1 MKDLYTLLDRLIEAA
16 IHVALIDPTDRIYC
30 RNRLLA
36 LWGKTDY
43 TPGFDY
49 SGDTSIC
56 HLLDELVDLA
66 VCEGVIEDTLSHKDR
81 FASSMMSIFLP
92 APSII
97 NQRFQEHY
105 QSAPVEATS
114 YFYQLSQHSNYIKT
128 SRIAQNKSFSVT
140 SPYGRITL
148 TINLSKP
155 EKDPKQIA
163 LEKTLKPSTYPTC
176 LLCVENEGYEG
187 TLTHP
192 DRANH
197 RMIRLDLN
205 DKHWMLQY
213 SPYLYYDEHC
223 ILLSEKHE
231 PMCIGADTFKNLLSF
246 VEVFPHYFLGS
257 NADLPI
263 VGGSILSH
271 EHYQGGLYHFPMN
284 GATTLF
290 DFYLKKFPQITC
302 KTLNWPLS
310 TLRLSSASIE
320 ELVACSTQILN
331 FWRTYSDPS
340 CNIHS
345 HTLETPHNTITPI
358 AHFENGHYVMDL
370 VLRNN
375 RTTQEHP
382 LGLFHPHA
390 DVHHIKKENIG
401 LIEVMGLA
409 ILPGRLLDELDAI
422 KAYIKDGVT
431 PIAPYHQNWADTLRA
446 TYTDGVHLDLFVEQ
460 ALGSKFVRVLEDAGV
475 FKLDDLGIAGFKRFT
490 DALSDYL
497 A

>member
-1 MKDLYTLLDRLIEAA
+1 MKDFYTLLDHLIDAAIQEALIEQ
-16 IHVALIDPTDRIYC
+16 TDRIYC

-36 LWGKTDY
+36 LWGKNDY
-43 TPGFDY
+43 TPGNTY
-49 SGDTSIC
+49 SGDMTIC
-56 HLLDELVDLA
+56 HLLDKLVDLA
-66 VCEGVIEDTLSHKDR
+66 ASEGIIEDTLSHKDR
-81 FASSMMSIFLP
+81 FGSSMMSIFLP
-92 APSII
+92 APSIV
-97 NQRFQEHY
+97 NERFAQRY
-105 QSAPVEATS
+105 QIAPTEATS
-114 YFYQLSQHSNYIKT
+114 YFYKLSQDSNYIKT
-128 SRIAQNKSFSVT
+128 SRIAQNKSFSAP
-140 SPYGRITL
+140 SPYGPITL

-176 LLCVENEGYEG
+176 LLCVENEGYDG
-187 TLTHP
+187 TQTHP

-197 RMIRLDLN
+197 RMIRLTLN
-205 DKHWMLQY
+205 EKNWMLQY

-231 PMCIGADTFKNLLSF
+231 PMCIGQDTFKNLLSF
-246 VEVFPHYFLGS
+246 VKVFPHYFLGS

-290 DFYLKKFPQITC
+290 SFKLEKFPTITGEV
-302 KTLNWPLS
+302 LNWPLS
-310 TLRLSSASIE
+310 TIRLSSTSIQA
-320 ELVACSTQILN
+320 LVDCSTQILE

-340 CNIHS
+340 CKIHAY
-345 HTLETPHNTITPI
+345 TLDTPHNTITPI
-358 AHFENGHYVMDL
+358 AHFEDGHYVMDL

-375 RTTQEHP
+375 RTTDEHP
-382 LGLFHPHA
+382 SGLFHPHA

-409 ILPGRLLDELDAI
+409 ILPGRLLSELDSV
-422 KAYIKDGVT
+422 KAYIKDGIT
-431 PIAPYHQNWADTLRA
+431 PVATYHQPWADTLRS
-446 TYTDGVHLDLFVEQ
+446 TYTENIDLDRFVED

-475 FKLDDLGIAGFKRFT
+475 FKLDESGIAGFKHFT
-490 DALSDYL
+490 DALTQHL